1 LSVPGTIGHVAHGK
15 STVVKAISG
24 VKVRVFLRCWIMF
37 TMTKKNTLPM
47 LSAICHDFQ
56 WLHSN
61 HQQIRLLTLNWFPR
75 SKKLNGPQK
84 MKVFRNLIVSVTR
97 PIFFGKSLSQT
108 RAHPHRVRR
117 RPFGSRRSSSATSPS
132 SSATPTPRRVGALGR
147 RQPPSSGPS
156 GSFHSLMMP
165 CRSCVCFWFVYER
178 YTHKEKPPNIQDF
191 KE

>member
-1 LSVPGTIGHVAHGK
+1 
-15 STVVKAISG
+15 
-24 VKVRVFLRCWIMF
+24 
-37 TMTKKNTLPM
+37 M